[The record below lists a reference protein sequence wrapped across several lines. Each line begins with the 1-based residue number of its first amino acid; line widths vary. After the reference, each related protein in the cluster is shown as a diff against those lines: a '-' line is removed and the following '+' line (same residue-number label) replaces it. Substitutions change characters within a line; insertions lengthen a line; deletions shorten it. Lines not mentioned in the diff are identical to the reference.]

1 MAAIKCAGSKVS
13 VKGFALLADS
23 DSEGEEEAVVVR
35 SCSCSGLACIHI
47 MASSEAFAI
56 ARDMCRPR
64 FWLWPRSVEEWD
76 DPEVWPCCCTDPA
89 HALDEERGKSVFTC
103 SHGSW
108 LMVYSPAEAVPRDED
123 LLWGDVITIQERLDF
138 EALPAAERAAIQA
151 HRAAESKAMA
161 AAAAEAAAD
170 EAVRKERDA
179 AEFAKSVAK
188 LEADLAADE
197 AAKRHGRRRDSG
209 STHSSAFAA
218 AGGGSPAPA
227 KPSRIPGKR
236 YDRKTNLPM
245 PCRCHAHEGVLGNI
259 APASSGINKKGEK
272 FSYPAG
278 CQQHDDFVAG
288 RTAKDCEFFHIGDAE
303 WRLLLAMAPK
313 AGGCSWRG

>member
-47 MASSEAFAI
+47 MASPEAFAI

-76 DPEVWPCCCTDPA
+76 DPEAWPCCCTDPA

-138 EALPAAERAAIQA
+138 DALPAAERAAIQA
-151 HRAAESKAMA
+151 ERAREAAAMKAAHEESVARRERDAKEAAKDFA
-161 AAAAEAAAD
+161 AAAAEW
-170 EAVRKERDA
+170 EAE
-179 AEFAKSVAK
+179 
-188 LEADLAADE
+188 E
-197 AAKRHGRRRDSG
+197 AAKGRGRRRDSG

-218 AGGGSPAPA
+218 AGGGAPAPA

-245 PCRCHAHEGVLGNI
+245 PCRCHAHEGVLGHI

-313 AGGCSWRG
+313 AGGGSWRG